1 MLSYLFYDAKSH
13 LTIRK
18 PSKFD
23 KCLLLGYGAIGQA
36 VAYALIHK
44 GDLGLFLKDSVYIW
58 DTDLIKRKLAEK
70 DGFQIFNQLNNKDE
84 FNYIIGC
91 AGRCS
96 LPISSLSLLCNNSYL
111 ISVSS
116 AAIEFL
122 FHDMIQYALSKTS
135 NKNLEICL
143 PKDEL
148 NHLDDENIHRNI
160 C

>member
-1 MLSYLFYDAKSH
+1 MIDVASSQPKKHFEASIIAEACLNMLSYLFYDAKSH

-23 KCLLLGYGAIGQA
+23 KY
-36 VAYALIHK
+36 
-44 GDLGLFLKDSVYIW
+44 SVYIW

-96 LPISSLSLLCNNSYL
+96 LPISSLYLLCNNFYL

-116 AAIEFL
+116 AAIEFP

-143 PKDEL
+143 PNDEL